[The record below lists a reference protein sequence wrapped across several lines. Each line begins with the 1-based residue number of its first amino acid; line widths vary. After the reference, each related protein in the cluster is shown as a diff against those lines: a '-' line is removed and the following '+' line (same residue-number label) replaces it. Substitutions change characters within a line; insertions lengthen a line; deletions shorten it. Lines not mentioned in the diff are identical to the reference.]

1 MMMLDKPRTLEEVIK
16 IMAETQMSVRE
27 IMDQDYLSL
36 SRIRRALDQ
45 NHEVIL
51 GELLRVDMAQQT
63 AVFKEAVRKVREL
76 LDDAAIVI
84 DEAQMGL
91 RVPEFL
97 LDESELF

>member
-1 MMMLDKPRTLEEVIK
+1 
-16 IMAETQMSVRE
+16 MAETNMTARE

-36 SRIRRALDQ
+36 GRIQRALNQ

-51 GELLRVDMAQQT
+51 GELLRVDPTQQS
-63 AVFKEAVRKVREL
+63 AVVKEAVRKVREL
-76 LDDAAIVI
+76 LDGATEVI
-84 DEAQMGL
+84 YEAQMGL

>member
-1 MMMLDKPRTLEEVIK
+1 
-16 IMAETQMSVRE
+16 MAETNMTARE

-36 SRIRRALDQ
+36 GRIQRALNQ

-51 GELLRVDMAQQT
+51 GELLRVDPTQQS

-76 LDDAAIVI
+76 LDGATEVI
-84 DEAQMGL
+84 YEAQMGL

>member
-1 MMMLDKPRTLEEVIK
+1 
-16 IMAETQMSVRE
+16 MAETNMTARE

-36 SRIRRALDQ
+36 GRIQRALNQ

-51 GELLRVDMAQQT
+51 GELLRVDPTQQS
-63 AVFKEAVRKVREL
+63 AVFREAVRKVREL
-76 LDDAAIVI
+76 LDGATEVI
-84 DEAQMGL
+84 YEAQMGL

>member
-1 MMMLDKPRTLEEVIK
+1 
-16 IMAETQMSVRE
+16 MAETNMTARE

-36 SRIRRALDQ
+36 GRIQRALNQ

-51 GELLRVDMAQQT
+51 GELLRVDPTQQT

-76 LDDAAIVI
+76 LDGATEVI
-84 DEAQMGL
+84 YEAQVGL

>member
-1 MMMLDKPRTLEEVIK
+1 
-16 IMAETQMSVRE
+16 
-27 IMDQDYLSL
+27 
-36 SRIRRALDQ
+36 
-45 NHEVIL
+45 
-51 GELLRVDMAQQT
+51 MAQQT

>member
-1 MMMLDKPRTLEEVIK
+1 MTEN
-16 IMAETQMSVRE
+16 QMSVRE

-36 SRIRRALDQ
+36 GRIQRALDQ

-51 GELLRVDMAQQT
+51 SELLRVDIAQQT
-63 AVFKEAVRKVREL
+63 AVFKEAVRKIREL
-76 LDDAAIVI
+76 LDSTGKVI
-84 DEAQMGL
+84 NEAQVGL